1 MADNWYYLEELERLQ
16 RPKKVD
22 VLSEYV
28 ANIQIGKYNVLVEL
42 DTVRRG
48 SAFEIIGYLYSPELK
63 AAILIDTAPSYKTY
77 VLPKKKLIVIWIVPY

>member
-42 DTVRRG
+42 DTVRRVVHLRLLG
-48 SAFEIIGYLYSPELK
+48 IC
-63 AAILIDTAPSYKTY
+63 IL
-77 VLPKKKLIVIWIVPY
+77 LN

>member
-28 ANIQIGKYNVLVEL
+28 ANIQIGKYNVTCRV
-42 DTVRRG
+42 
-48 SAFEIIGYLYSPELK
+48 GYC
-63 AAILIDTAPSYKTY
+63 TQG
-77 VLPKKKLIVIWIVPY
+77 